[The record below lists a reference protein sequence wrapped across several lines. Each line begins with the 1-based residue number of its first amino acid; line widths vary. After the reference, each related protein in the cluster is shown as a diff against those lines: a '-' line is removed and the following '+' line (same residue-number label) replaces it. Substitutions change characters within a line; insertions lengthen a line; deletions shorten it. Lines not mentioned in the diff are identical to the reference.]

1 MQANNSIISNNQM
14 NQQMSGGYMS
24 QHHMNHQQQQPG
36 GNVDSFEL
44 PEPPIHISD
53 IGPIPPPPMFSSPS
67 PTLIAGRPHGPAVLG
82 LSHHDYDG
90 ERSISPRSLVIFHN
104 EAHFFFTD
112 DEELDS
118 DDEFMSYPTP
128 NPHIDTNRVDEIP
141 AKEPKFNA
149 VPLKSALK
157 KKTSNP
163 NTPTQEGTTANKT
176 LIERQGNS
184 AFK

>member
-1 MQANNSIISNNQM
+1 MM
-14 NQQMSGGYMS
+14 
-24 QHHMNHQQQQPG
+24 
-36 GNVDSFEL
+36 V
-44 PEPPIHISD
+44 SD
-53 IGPIPPPPMFSSPS
+53 
-67 PTLIAGRPHGPAVLG
+67 
-82 LSHHDYDG
+82 LSHA
-90 ERSISPRSLVIFHN
+90 PVIFHN
-104 EAHFFFTD
+104 KLFFFSLPKD

-128 NPHIDTNRVDEIP
+128 NPHIDTTRVDEIP